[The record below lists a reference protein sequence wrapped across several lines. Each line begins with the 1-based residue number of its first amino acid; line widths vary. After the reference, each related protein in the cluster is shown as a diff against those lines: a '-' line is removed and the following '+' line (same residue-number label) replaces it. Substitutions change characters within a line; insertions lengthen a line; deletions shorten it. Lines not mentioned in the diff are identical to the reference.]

1 MAAKATQ
8 DGTTEATAAQGRFV
22 VALPREVGDQI
33 DAVAS
38 RMAAE
43 MQKRFGVPVQM
54 SRAQVVGALVTGAL
68 ATFADIDKE
77 ATPNGAES

>member
-8 DGTTEATAAQGRFV
+8 DGTTETTAAQGRFV

-33 DAVAS
+33 DAVAT
-38 RMAAE
+38 RMSTE

-68 ATFADIDKE
+68 ATFDDIDKE
-77 ATPNGAES
+77 VAEDKAQS